1 MKKMAWL
8 FLCCSALAFAQ
19 VANSPNM
26 NLPIPL
32 VGQTSGPEWANDIN
46 ASLTLIDSHNH
57 TPGNGVQIPPAGL
70 NINTNLAFNN
80 NSATNLQATV
90 FTPQGS
96 YSTNYGVHV
105 EGVDLYYV
113 DGNGNDVRLT
123 SGGGVNAT
131 SSGISSGTATASFVA
146 GVLVANAAA
155 NTPANIQAASYLM
168 GNNTA
173 NSKYLTLQPP
183 NAMGSNYSLTL
194 PSLPASQSFMAID
207 ASGNISGYAPVSGGI
222 TGSNI
227 AASTISGSNIGVQ
240 TVMALNIGNATILGF
255 NIAANTVTKINQ
267 VAVGQQIS
275 SSSGAA
281 ATSST
286 SYVAVTNLSVTI
298 TTTGRPVMVF
308 LQPDGVGLSSLFT
321 SAGGNPSYAIKR
333 GSTIIGEF
341 TGQPG
346 TNPVLAPV
354 SEITMLD
361 TPSAGTYTY
370 TVNYHGVSLG
380 GSVNVQVNN
389 AVLVAYEL

>member
-32 VGQTSGPEWANDIN
+32 VGQTSGPEWASDIN

-70 NINTNLAFNN
+70 NINTNLPFNN
-80 NSATNLQATV
+80 NSATNMQATV
-90 FTPQGS
+90 FTPQAS
-96 YSTNYGVHV
+96 YSTNFGVHV
-105 EGVDLYYV
+105 EGVDLYYQ
-113 DGNGNDVRLT
+113 DGNGNDVQIT

-146 GVLVANAAA
+146 GILVVNAAS

-183 NAMGSNYSLTL
+183 NAMGSNYSLTM
-194 PSLPASQSFMAID
+194 PSLPGSQSFMAID
-207 ASGNISGYAPVSGGI
+207 TSGNISAFAPVSGGI

-227 AASTISGSNIGVQ
+227 ASFTVDSSNIAVAAITTLKIANG
-240 TVMALNIGNATILGF
+240 AIISS
-255 NIAANTVTKINQ
+255 NIATGGVSRSNLQ
-267 VAVGQQIS
+267 PVGQQIS
-275 SSSGAA
+275 SSCGAA
-281 ATSST
+281 STGST

-298 TTTGRPVMVF
+298 NTSGRPVMVF
-308 LQPDGVGLSSLFT
+308 LQPDGAGVSSLFT
-321 SAGGNPSYAIKR
+321 SAGGNPFYAIKR

-346 TNPVLAPV
+346 TNPAITPV
-354 SEITMLD
+354 SEVTILD

-370 TVNYHGVSLG
+370 TVNYHGTSLG